1 MFSVL
6 SVSIDSILQNFQ
18 LFGIKLGL
26 DRSRR
31 LLAKLGHPQQQ
42 VPIVHVAGSN
52 GKGSVCAYLS
62 SVLTTSGYRVGRY
75 TSPHLVHWNE
85 RICLNGQAI
94 ATTDLEQ
101 VLQQVCAAID
111 FQEEPPTQFEV
122 ITAAA
127 WLYFAQQQV
136 DVAVVEVGLGGRLD
150 ATNVCDRALVSII
163 VSISLEHQR
172 QLGHTLGQIAAEK
185 AGILK
190 PYCPAVIGQLP
201 PAAMTVVQQR
211 IQDLACPAVYP
222 ILAQPIAPPPDW
234 PDIAQPWVAAQ
245 GIRYPLALSG
255 EIQQHNSALA
265 IAALQLLQAQGWQK
279 ITPPAIVAGMANTQW
294 QGRLQWVVWQGQQ
307 ILLDGAHNPA
317 SALVLRQFVDRLD
330 IASRHWVVGMM
341 ATKDHAE
348 VFQALLRPGDSLF
361 LVPVPDSSSAHPQQL
376 ATLAQQICPQLAHCQ
391 VYSDLAIGLAAATQV
406 GSLTILTGSLYL
418 LGQFF
423 SRYPGTQE
431 SHHFKRSQL

>member
-1 MFSVL
+1 M
-6 SVSIDSILQNFQ
+6 SIDSILQNFQ

-26 DRSRR
+26 DRSHR
-31 LLAKLGHPQQQ
+31 LLAKLGQPHQQ

-62 SVLTTSGYRVGRY
+62 SVLTAAGYRVGRY
-75 TSPHLVHWNE
+75 TSPHLVNWNE

-94 ATTDLEQ
+94 STPDLEKM
-101 VLQQVCAAID
+101 LQQVCAVID
-111 FQEEPPTQFEV
+111 FQAEPPTQFEV
-122 ITAAA
+122 ITTAA

-172 QLGHTLGQIAAEK
+172 QLGNTLGKIAAEK

-190 PYCPAVIGQLP
+190 AHCPAVIGQLP
-201 PAAMTVVQQR
+201 PEAMTIVQQR
-211 IQDLACPAVYP
+211 LKDLGCPAVYP
-222 ILAQPIAPPPDW
+222 PPAHPVAPPPDW
-234 PDIAQPWVAAQ
+234 PSSCQTWVEAQ
-245 GIRYPLALSG
+245 GIRYPLALQG

-265 IAALQLLQAQGWQK
+265 IAALQLLRHQGWQ
-279 ITPPAIVAGMANTQW
+279 ISQPAILEGMINTQW
-294 QGRLQWVVWQGQQ
+294 PGRLQWVDWQGQR

-317 SALVLRQFVDRLD
+317 SAIVLRQFVDRL
-330 IASRHWVVGMM
+330 AVPSLHWVVGMM
-341 ATKDHAE
+341 ATKDHTE

-361 LVPVPDSSSAHPQQL
+361 IVPVPDSSSADPHQL
-376 ATLAQQICPQLAHCQ
+376 ASLAQQVCPQLAHWQ
-391 VYSDLAIGLAAATQV
+391 VDADLVLGLEAATQA
-406 GSLTILTGSLYL
+406 GSLTVLTGSLYL

-423 SRYPGTQE
+423 R
-431 SHHFKRSQL
+431 L